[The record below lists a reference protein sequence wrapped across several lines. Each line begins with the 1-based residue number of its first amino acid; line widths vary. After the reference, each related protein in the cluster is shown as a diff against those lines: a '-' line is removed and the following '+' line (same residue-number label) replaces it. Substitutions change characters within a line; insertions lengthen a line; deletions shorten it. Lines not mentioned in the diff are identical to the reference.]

1 MATRLLLSC
10 LLLAA
15 LREAGGLATPL
26 VRMPRSPL
34 AFGHRRC
41 ALSMQDGSPEEP
53 PPPAAAQESAAPAP
67 EPESA
72 AVATAQP
79 LPLGPD
85 GQPDLS
91 AMSFDERL
99 AYLSSIAPKEP
110 PPEVKKEQ
118 ELFPSINIGDADM
131 AWWSPQFLML
141 CFQDL
146 RDVKYPSFKQ
156 VVQTTV
162 RSQIAFIFILIFIV
176 IFDAIADGL
185 AHTLVNGDPFVIKL
199 DGTASGT
206 RGV

>member
-1 MATRLLLSC
+1 MAART
-10 LLLAA
+10 LLACMLFA
-15 LREAGGLATPL
+15 VLSSAGGLATPI
-26 VRMPRSPL
+26 VRMYRSPL

-41 ALSMQDGSPEEP
+41 APSMQDGSPEEP
-53 PPPAAAQESAAPAP
+53 PPPAAAPESAAPAP

-72 AVATAQP
+72 AVATAAA
-79 LPLGPD
+79 LPLGAD
-85 GQPDLS
+85 GQPDLA

-118 ELFPSINIGDADM
+118 ELFPSINIGDPDM
-131 AWWSPQFLML
+131 AWWSPQFLVA
-141 CFQDL
+141 CFNDL

-162 RSQIAFIFILIFIV
+162 RSQIAFVFILVFII